1 MKLSVVLAVFNE
13 ENNLG
18 DCLESVKKIA
28 DEIII
33 VDGGSNDRTVEI
45 ARPFGAKIIETDN
58 PPIFHIN
65 KQKALKEASH
75 EWILQL
81 DADERITPVLCL
93 EIKKVIEMNKEE
105 LSDYED
111 KLPNK
116 DLFLRHQK
124 LIEERDGRV
133 GDKEGEFSAFFIPRR
148 NFFLGKYLKYG
159 GTYPDPAIRLI
170 KRGKAFFPAKDVHEQ
185 MSVSGKVGWLQNY
198 MLHIDSP
205 TFARYLKRNSR
216 YINLI
221 SDELKEK
228 KIEKNIGNFLT
239 YIFIKPVWWF
249 LLTQIRHKGFLDGWQ
264 GIVFSFFS
272 ALRYPRAYVR
282 YVKGGNMS

>member
-18 DCLESVKKIA
+18 DCLKSVEDIA

-33 VDGGSNDRTVEI
+33 VDGGSSDRTVEI
-45 ARPFGAKIIETDN
+45 AGSYEAKIIETDN

-65 KQKALKEASH
+65 KQKALEYASY

-81 DADERITPVLCL
+81 DADERITPALSR
-93 EIKKVIEMNKEE
+93 EIKKVIEMNNEK
-105 LSDYED
+105 LNDYED

-116 DLFLRHQK
+116 GLFLRHQK
-124 LIEERDGRV
+124 LVEERDGRV
-133 GDKEGEFSAFFIPRR
+133 GDKEGEFNAFFIPRK
-148 NFFLGKYLKYG
+148 NFFLGKYLRYG

-170 KRGKAFFPAKDVHEQ
+170 KKDKAFFPAKDVHEQ
-185 MSVSGKVGWLQNY
+185 MSVTGKVGWLQNY

-205 TFARYLKRNSR
+205 TFSRYLKRNSK
-216 YINLI
+216 YIDLI
-221 SDELKEK
+221 VDQLKNTRANK
-228 KIEKNIGNFLT
+228 NTINFIEFIFL
-239 YIFIKPVWWF
+239 KPIWWF
-249 LLTQIRHKGFLDGWQ
+249 LLTVIRHKGILDGWQ

-272 ALRYPRAYVR
+272 ALRFPRAYIR
-282 YVKGGNMS
+282 YLKGVNRE